1 MKEYSIPMALFDLLP
16 VFFFLAGTWTVA
28 ADMKQKMTLPAKIL
42 FVGGSGLVFLA
53 GLLKALY
60 KLIYSLG
67 LGDPAWMSGQFFYN
81 QALGFLL
88 AGIGLTLAVMRLD
101 KVSGPKGGSGSGS
114 SSGGSKAYGSG
125 SGKLYSFVPIPVM
138 ALVGIMVAGL
148 AALDASLCYLAAKLK
163 KHSALI
169 LKLKKHSA
177 LILFIV
183 SFFLCLGMGYLSS
196 RNFEKSSMNWIAEG
210 VNAAGQFA
218 FLAGCRILHKA
229 GLSEL

>member
-1 MKEYSIPMALFDLLP
+1 MKEYSIHMALFDLLP

-101 KVSGPKGGSGSGS
+101 KASGPKGGSGAGS
-114 SSGGSKAYGSG
+114 ASGSG

-148 AALDASLCYLAAKLK
+148 AALDASLCYLAA
-163 KHSALI
+163 
-169 LKLKKHSA
+169 KLKKHSA

-218 FLAGCRILHKA
+218 FLAGCRILHGA

>member
-16 VFFFLAGTWTVA
+16 VFCFMAGTWTVA
-28 ADMKQKMTLPAKIL
+28 ADMKHKMTLPAKIL
-42 FVGGSGLVFLA
+42 FVGGSGLVTAA

-60 KLIYSLG
+60 KMIYSLG

-88 AGIGLTLAVMRLD
+88 AGVGLTLAVTRLD
-101 KVSGPKGGSGSGS
+101 KVSGSGSGA
-114 SSGGSKAYGSG
+114 SKAAGSG

-148 AALDASLCYLAAKLK
+148 AALDASLCFLAARLK
-163 KHSALI
+163 KRSALV
-169 LKLKKHSA
+169 
-177 LILFIV
+177 LFIV

-196 RNFEKSSMNWIAEG
+196 RNFEKASMNWIAEG
-210 VNAAGQFA
+210 VNAAGQLA
-218 FLAGCRILHKA
+218 FLAGCRILHGA
-229 GLSEL
+229 GLDRL

>member
-1 MKEYSIPMALFDLLP
+1 MKEYSIPMALFDMLP
-16 VFFFLAGTWTVA
+16 VIFFMVGTTTIA
-28 ADMKQKMTLPAKIL
+28 ADMRQKMTLPAKIL
-42 FVGGSGLVFLA
+42 FVGGSWIVGAA

-60 KLIYSLG
+60 TLIYSLG
-67 LGDPAWMSGQFFYN
+67 LGDPAWMNGQFFYN

-101 KVSGPKGGSGSGS
+101 KAS
-114 SSGGSKAYGSG
+114 GSG

-163 KHSALI
+163 KHN
-169 LKLKKHSA
+169 A

-218 FLAGCRILHKA
+218 FLAGCRILHGA

>member
-101 KVSGPKGGSGSGS
+101 KVSGSKGGSS
-114 SSGGSKAYGSG
+114 SGSG

-138 ALVGIMVAGL
+138 GLVGIMVAGL
-148 AALDASLCYLAAKLK
+148 AALDASLCYLAA
-163 KHSALI
+163 
-169 LKLKKHSA
+169 KLKKHSA

-210 VNAAGQFA
+210 VNAAGQLA
-218 FLAGCRILHKA
+218 FLAGCRILHGA

>member
-101 KVSGPKGGSGSGS
+101 KVSGSKGGSS
-114 SSGGSKAYGSG
+114 SGSG

-169 LKLKKHSA
+169 L
-177 LILFIV
+177 FIV

-210 VNAAGQFA
+210 VNAAGQLA
-218 FLAGCRILHKA
+218 FLAGCRILHGA

>member
-1 MKEYSIPMALFDLLP
+1 MLAHEMPAERFIMKEYSIPMALFDLLP

-81 QALGFLL
+81 QAFGFLL
-88 AGIGLTLAVMRLD
+88 AGIGLTIAVTQLD
-101 KVSGPKGGSGSGS
+101 KAQGGSAP
-114 SSGGSKAYGSG
+114 GGSKSAG
-125 SGKLYSFVPIPVM
+125 SGKLYSLVPIPIM

-148 AALDASLCYLAAKLK
+148 AALDASLCFLAAKLK
-163 KHSALI
+163 KRNALV
-169 LKLKKHSA
+169 
-177 LILFIV
+177 LFIF
-183 SFFLCLGMGYLSS
+183 SFFMCLGMGYLSS
-196 RNFEKSSMNWIAEG
+196 RNFEKASMNWIAEG
-210 VNAAGQFA
+210 VNAVGQFA
-218 FLAGCRILHKA
+218 FLAGCNILHEA
-229 GLSEL
+229 GLGEL

>member
-53 GLLKALY
+53 GLLKAFY

-101 KVSGPKGGSGSGS
+101 KASGPKGGSGAGS
-114 SSGGSKAYGSG
+114 ASGSG

-148 AALDASLCYLAAKLK
+148 AALDASLCYLAA
-163 KHSALI
+163 
-169 LKLKKHSA
+169 KLKKHSA

-218 FLAGCRILHKA
+218 FLAGCRILHGA

>member
-67 LGDPAWMSGQFFYN
+67 LGDPAWMNGQFFYN

-101 KVSGPKGGSGSGS
+101 KAS
-114 SSGGSKAYGSG
+114 GSG

-163 KHSALI
+163 KHN
-169 LKLKKHSA
+169 A

-210 VNAAGQFA
+210 VNAAGQVA
-218 FLAGCRILHKA
+218 FLAGCRILHGA